1 MSARR
6 ELGAAPPTR
15 QGRRPSRL
23 DAVLAAGPRLRLR
36 TRPGGCAATG
46 EFYAVPPDEARE
58 LRALQV
64 VDPISYEPI
73 PAGAARDDDHATFRL
88 PFPESAPKNADGS
101 YQYRLYDAV
110 GLWNWVRAPGR
121 AYDPLDRTPLLR
133 SDWEALR
140 DRYSTAAAHPTPAL
154 SVFRRPITSGLW
166 PPGVP
171 YVPPPLT
178 DATIRQAVRDALVAG
193 GPEYAHPDHGP
204 IAGWDVRNVTDM
216 SATFARAAAFNGD
229 LSGWDVRNVT
239 SMSAMFFKAAA
250 FNGDLSGWDVRNVT
264 DMSSM
269 FRGAAAFNGDL
280 SGWDVRNVTSMNNM
294 FTNAAAFNGDL
305 SGWDVRNVTDMER
318 MFERAAAFN
327 GDLSGW
333 DVRHVT
339 YMSAMFED
347 AAAFNGDLSGWDVR
361 NVTRHGRHVLRRRGL
376 QRRPERLG
384 RAQRHG
390 HELHVFRRR
399 GLQRRPERLGR
410 AQRHG
415 HGAHV

>member
-23 DAVLAAGPRLRLR
+23 DAVLAAGVAARPRLRLR

-73 PAGAARDDDHATFRL
+73 PADYDGTFRL

-101 YQYRLYDAV
+101 YQYRLYDAA

-171 YVPPPLT
+171 YVPPPPPPPYVPPPPPPLT
-178 DATIRQAVRDALVAG
+178 DATIREAVTDALEMG
-193 GPEYAHPDHGP
+193 GPEYAHPEYGP
-204 IAGWDVRNVTDM
+204 IADWDVRNVTDMSDVFLWDAAAFNGDLSGWDVRSVTNMSRMFKYTPAFNGDLSGWDVRNVTDM
-216 SATFARAAAFNGD
+216 SGMFWDAAAFNGD

-239 SMSAMFFKAAA
+239 S
-250 FNGDLSGWDVRNVT
+250 
-264 DMSSM
+264 MSSM

-280 SGWDVRNVTSMNNM
+280 SGWDVRNVTEH
-294 FTNAAAFNGDL
+294 AP
-305 SGWDVRNVTDMER
+305 
-318 MFERAAAFN
+318 
-327 GDLSGW
+327 
-333 DVRHVT
+333 HVC
-339 YMSAMFED
+339 
-347 AAAFNGDLSGWDVR
+347 
-361 NVTRHGRHVLRRRGL
+361 RRRGL

-384 RAQRHG
+384 RAQRHE
-390 HELHVFRRR
+390 HDQHV
-399 GLQRRPERLGR
+399 
-410 AQRHG
+410 
-415 HGAHV
+415 